1 MFHLQH
7 PEPVVASG
15 NSKHEIH
22 VSARQ
27 EYPAAEP
34 LPLPI
39 NIDPTESTRFSPQR
53 ARDITSTAIAAN
65 IWNRV
70 DITMD
75 TTNDRTDPHVES
87 YDCTGAVSLNSSMQ
101 SNVPSPFGGMHK
113 FTHLNMPGGQ
123 WEQSS
128 KWMSHDLNS
137 SHYMNLRREA
147 RKNWTRND
155 VKGTV
160 SRDTTDK
167 GSTMHRPLAT
177 PLLSST
183 GQKIFSNAYCASK
196 IHQRF
201 YAFSLFDRMNA
212 TTNHDSLVIKRNFS
226 GKQPNSSEA
235 DVKEKNAESNTD
247 PTLIA
252 PSAAPLSGREKL
264 KRAVKDYGTTVVVF
278 HVAISLA
285 SLGFFYQVVARYVR
299 HFNFPYKRN
308 AVVQLVLFHE
318 TAYSVSNSF
327 LTLDHL
333 FSRKHL
339 SI

>member
-1 MFHLQH
+1 MFHFQH
-7 PEPVVASG
+7 VEPVVASS

-53 ARDITSTAIAAN
+53 ARDITSTAIATN
-65 IWNRV
+65 IWNRF

-75 TTNDRTDPHVES
+75 MTNDRMDPHVES
-87 YDCTGAVSLNSSMQ
+87 YDCTGAVSLSSSMQ

-155 VKGTV
+155 AESTA
-160 SRDTTDK
+160 SHDTTDK
-167 GSTMHRPLAT
+167 GSTMHELVAT
-177 PLLSST
+177 PLRSSIWFASKSK
-183 GQKIFSNAYCASK
+183 KILSNAYCASK

-201 YAFSLFDRMNA
+201 YAISLFDRMNA
-212 TTNHDSLVIKRNFS
+212 TTNHDLLVTKRNLS
-226 GKQPNSSEA
+226 GKQPNPSEA
-235 DVKEKNAESNTD
+235 TDVKEKSAESNTD
-247 PTLIA
+247 PTTIA
-252 PSAAPLSGREKL
+252 RSAAPLSAREKL
-264 KRAVKDYGTTVVVF
+264 KKAVKDYGITVVVF
-278 HVAISLA
+278 HVTISLA
-285 SLGFFYQVVARYVR
+285 SLGFFYEVVARYVR
-299 HFNFPYKRN
+299 QLNFQCK
-308 AVVQLVLFHE
+308 
-318 TAYSVSNSF
+318 
-327 LTLDHL
+327 
-333 FSRKHL
+333 
-339 SI
+339 

>member
-1 MFHLQH
+1 MSPLHH
-7 PEPVVASG
+7 TEPTVAAG

-53 ARDITSTAIAAN
+53 ARDITSTAIATN

-75 TTNDRTDPHVES
+75 ATNDHSDPHVDS

-128 KWMSHDLNS
+128 KWMSEDLNA

-147 RKNWTRND
+147 RKNW
-155 VKGTV
+155 
-160 SRDTTDK
+160 SRPKHDTNEK
-167 GSTMHRPLAT
+167 GSTLHGSVAPRV
-177 PLLSST
+177 LLNA
-183 GQKIFSNAYCASK
+183 FSAS
-196 IHQRF
+196 IVPRRC
-201 YAFSLFDRMNA
+201 YGISLFDRMNA
-212 TTNHDSLVIKRNFS
+212 TTNQDLLVTKRNLS
-226 GKQPNSSEA
+226 ANVTNPSKAEDGN
-235 DVKEKNAESNTD
+235 EKTVERSTD
-247 PTLIA
+247 ATPVAQST
-252 PSAAPLSGREKL
+252 APLSAREKL
-264 KRAVKDYGTTVVVF
+264 KKAVKDYGITVMVF
-278 HVAISLA
+278 HVTISLA

-299 HFNFPYKRN
+299 
-308 AVVQLVLFHE
+308 
-318 TAYSVSNSF
+318 
-327 LTLDHL
+327 
-333 FSRKHL
+333 
-339 SI
+339 